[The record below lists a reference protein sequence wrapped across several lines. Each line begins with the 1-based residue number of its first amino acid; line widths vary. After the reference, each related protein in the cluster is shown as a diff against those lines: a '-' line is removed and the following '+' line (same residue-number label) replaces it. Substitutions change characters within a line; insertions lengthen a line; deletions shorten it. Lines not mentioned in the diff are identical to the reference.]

1 MKEKTVAQKAMER
14 GPKPK
19 FPKVRHLT
27 AAELHQKEMEEYE
40 YE

>member
-1 MKEKTVAQKAMER
+1 MKEQKSVAQKAMER

-27 AAELHQKEMEEYE
+27 PSELHQKEMEEYE
-40 YE
+40 